1 MTSNSGQEG
10 GVAVFAG
17 GQLTS
22 RDYRVLCGC
31 AWCGGG
37 RFGVREDRDIEL
49 HSGNGVSTGA
59 YGVIRGC

>member
-1 MTSNSGQEG
+1 MTSNSGQKG

-31 AWCGGG
+31 AWWVGGG
-37 RFGVREDRDIEL
+37 RFGVREDRDVEL
-49 HSGNGVSTGA
+49 QLVAMGLVR
-59 YGVIRGC
+59 VLME